1 MNVLSV
7 NFSKSNILIRFTKH
21 EPSSIKGYRILP
33 VVSKVVVQYNSGL
46 QNSLKQH
53 KLAIS
58 NLLEQIN
65 QNHINTAFGTVLIR
79 VQGFNKHRDLFLI
92 GLSKLKIA
100 QIQDVRP
107 LPLNGCRKPAKR
119 RL

>member
-1 MNVLSV
+1 MSQTFRGIIGQNVL
-7 NFSKSNILIRFTKH
+7 
-21 EPSSIKGYRILP
+21 
-33 VVSKVVVQYNSGL
+33 
-46 QNSLKQH
+46 
-53 KLAIS
+53 KLD
-58 NLLEQIN
+58 
-65 QNHINTAFGTVLIR
+65 LIR